1 MLQSD
6 PSTTDDVGASDK
18 EVVAMKIGSNWFD
31 LKVNFRLTMRI
42 ELKRIDWNTLINLG
56 TFLATLYGA
65 LK

>member
-1 MLQSD
+1 
-6 PSTTDDVGASDK
+6 
-18 EVVAMKIGSNWFD
+18 MKIGSNWFD